1 MDVGAVGEMVVRRKL
16 HGIVRCWLELDW
28 RWQQRKGRSSGNGD
42 SLHSMAFFFEKYLI
56 YRCGV
61 FACFIV

>member
-1 MDVGAVGEMVVRRKL
+1 MDIGAVGEMVVRRKL

-28 RWQQRKGRSSGNGD
+28 RWQQGKGRSLGNGT
-42 SLHSMAFFFEKYLI
+42 SLCGMAGSFEKYLI
-56 YRCGV
+56 YSCGV